1 MVESGSRAEVIAK
14 LMSEVG
20 RCSATPQKAV
30 CLCAGKWQERVAV
43 IVVAASACVEGG
55 ALMCGLFP
63 ARASEDRATCASP
76 LGAIWVAPTQV
87 HDATAAQS
95 SGECLRVSIALC
107 PQVAEIYRCDADV
120 MQRRSMQYAVGG
132 RGGIVDN
139 TVALASPLAF

>member
-1 MVESGSRAEVIAK
+1 MQPHQRLCAFVPANSGSV
-14 LMSEVG
+14 
-20 RCSATPQKAV
+20 RCAIISVLPWAS
-30 CLCAGKWQERVAV
+30 LV
-43 IVVAASACVEGG
+43 IVVAASACAEGG

-95 SGECLRVSIALC
+95 SGECLRVSMALC

-120 MQRRSMQYAVGG
+120 MQRRSMRYAVGRDCG
-132 RGGIVDN
+132 
-139 TVALASPLAF
+139 

>member
-1 MVESGSRAEVIAK
+1 MQPHERLCAFVPANSGSVLLCCYQCLTLGKAGDCSSRFGVHR
-14 LMSEVG
+14 G
-20 RCSATPQKAV
+20 RGPHV
-30 CLCAGKWQERVAV
+30 
-43 IVVAASACVEGG
+43 
-55 ALMCGLFP
+55 GLFP
-63 ARASEDRATCASP
+63 ARASEDRATCAGP

-95 SGECLRVSIALC
+95 SGERSRVSMALC

-120 MQRRSMQYAVGG
+120 MQRRSMRYAVGG